1 MKRLGISHLGIAVL
15 LSSLFSAVQACEVN
29 SAIAPTSTPQ
39 PASPEL
45 AQAESAIDIRV
56 DPMEVAVLE
65 QINAHR
71 QSIGLTP
78 LEPNPV
84 IIAQAREHSQRMAS
98 ESDLNHDGFSDR
110 VAAIA
115 STLSYSSAGENVASN
130 QGFSDPVAQ
139 AVEGWLNSTGHRDNI
154 EGNFNTTG
162 IGVAQAADG
171 SYYFTQIFI
180 QTR

>member
-1 MKRLGISHLGIAVL
+1 MMKRLGMSHLGIAVL
-15 LSSLFSAVQACEVN
+15 LSGLFSAVQACEVN
-29 SAIAPTSTPQ
+29 SAIAPPSIPQ
-39 PASPEL
+39 PVSPEL
-45 AQAESAIDIRV
+45 AQADSVMDGIEQ
-56 DPMEVAVLE
+56 AVFE

-98 ESDLNHDGFSDR
+98 ESDLNHDGFEDR

-115 STLSYSSAGENVASN
+115 ATLSYSSAGENVASN

-139 AVEGWLNSTGHRDNI
+139 AVEGWLNSTGHRNNI